1 MSFES
6 HMTIGGKPVTADDWV
21 TVPNPAHLSTVV
33 GRYPSGTAQHADMA
47 VEAASAAFPDWR
59 ARPVE
64 ERAELLTKAG
74 LMLAEPPTE
83 WIGLLTA
90 ENGKLLRESAIDF
103 AFAGQAIT
111 TYGSHPEWAD
121 SRVIDDERGRL
132 VVRRQPLGV
141 CVGIV
146 PWNFPLI
153 VASLKIAPALL
164 AGNTMIV
171 KVPEFGPLA
180 TLRGLGEMAA
190 MLPPGVLN
198 VVCGFG
204 PEVGRALVTH
214 PKVRKVAFTGSTET
228 GRQVMADAAGHLAR
242 ISLEL
247 GGNDAAV
254 LLDDVDLSDQAIE
267 RLVTGAFMH
276 TGQICIDI
284 KRIYVHESRYDELV
298 DKLRAAVDQIVV
310 GDGTRPEVTMGPINN
325 SRQYDKT
332 TKLLAETK
340 AAADCVQLGSYA
352 DGTGTDDGYFML
364 PHLVLNPPDEM
375 RVVATEQMSPIL
387 PVMKFSSDDEGIA
400 RANGTEY
407 GLASS
412 VWSAD
417 EDRAFA
423 VADRLEAGMTFINGH
438 SIFALHPDGPVGG
451 AKQSGCGYEMS
462 AEAVDSYSQ
471 LQSITNSYL

>member
-1 MSFES
+1 MSFEG

-21 TVPNPAHLSTVV
+21 TVPNPAHLSRTV
-33 GRYPSGTAQHADMA
+33 GRYPSGTAKHADLA
-47 VEAASAAFPDWR
+47 VKAAAAAFPDWR
-59 ARPVE
+59 AMPVE
-64 ERAELLTKAG
+64 DRADLLTKAG
-74 LMLAEPPTE
+74 LMLAQPPDE
-83 WIGLLTA
+83 WIGLLTS
-90 ENGKLLRESAIDF
+90 ENGKLLKESAIDF
-103 AFAGQAIT
+103 GFAGQAIS
-111 TYGSHPEWAD
+111 TYGAHPEWANG
-121 SRVIDDERGRL
+121 RAIDDERGRL

-153 VASLKIAPALL
+153 VGSLKIAPALL
-164 AGNTMIV
+164 AGNTMIL

-180 TLRGLGEMAA
+180 TLQGYGEMAA

-198 VVCGFG
+198 VVSGFG

-228 GRQVMADAAGHLAR
+228 GRQVMADASGHLAR
-242 ISLEL
+242 LSLEL

-284 KRIYVHESRYDELV
+284 KRLYVHESRYEELV
-298 DKLRAAVDQIVV
+298 DKLSGAVDQIVV

-325 SRQYDKT
+325 SRQYDKV

-340 AAADCVQLGSYA
+340 EGADCVQLGSYA
-352 DGTGTDDGYFML
+352 EGTDVEDGYFML
-364 PHLVLNPPDEM
+364 PHLVLNPPDDM

-387 PVMKFSSDDEGIA
+387 PVMKFSTDDEAVA

-417 EDRAFA
+417 ENRAFA
-423 VADRLEAGMTFINGH
+423 VADRMEAGMTFINGH

-462 AEAVDSYSQ
+462 AEAVDSYTQ
-471 LQSITNSYL
+471 LQSITNTYL